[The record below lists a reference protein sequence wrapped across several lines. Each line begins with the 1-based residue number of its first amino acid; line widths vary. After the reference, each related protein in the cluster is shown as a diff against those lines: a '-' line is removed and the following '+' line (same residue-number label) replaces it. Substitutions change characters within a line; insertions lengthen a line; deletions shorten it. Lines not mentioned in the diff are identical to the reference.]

1 MPDTSNTPGQNTPAA
16 PPAGSG
22 SSQPPSPAAQAQ
34 PIRQAQQAAQAQQA
48 QPQGQSS
55 GSSGF
60 HPDTTPPYVLTQSG
74 DFFVN
79 REFDRK
85 VASFQRC
92 SSLITGYKTLDRLQ
106 PFYPGL
112 YVLGAISSL
121 GKTTFA
127 GQLADQVA
135 ASGRWVIYVSLE
147 QTPFEITSKSLA
159 RGFRRTN
166 IDLAVQQH
174 KPVDSFF
181 APSSI
186 DIRRGM
192 AHGYPAELDQQI
204 QHYVQHV
211 GNRLCIVHGA
221 FSLTVEDIIDVVNA
235 IITQLRK
242 LPSASPDETPVL
254 IVDYLQIVAPTM
266 INGRIPD
273 SKTSIDHVVHMLKA
287 MQSEL
292 DMTVLVIS
300 SLNRQNYLNPID
312 FESFKES
319 GGIEYTADVM
329 WGLQLGVM
337 NQPGFHVKI
346 GSDGKPHGPTSM
358 AEKREMIS
366 QAKRASPRKI
376 DLICMKN
383 RYGIASYSLG
393 FDYFPRH
400 DYFRPAFAPND
411 PDAFSHDIIP
421 PCIYQQAPGTP

>member
-1 MPDTSNTPGQNTPAA
+1 MPDTNNAPAQDA
-16 PPAGSG
+16 AGSG
-22 SSQPPSPAAQAQ
+22 N
-34 PIRQAQQAAQAQQA
+34 
-48 QPQGQSS
+48 PQGQPS
-55 GSSGF
+55 GLSGF
-60 HPDTTPPYVLTQSG
+60 YPDLTPPYVLTQAG
-74 DFFVN
+74 DFFAS

-85 VASFQRC
+85 VANFQRC
-92 SSLITGYKTLDRLQ
+92 SSLITGYKTLDNLQ
-106 PFYPGL
+106 PLYPGL

-147 QTPFEITSKSLA
+147 QTPFELTSKSLA

-166 IDLAVQQH
+166 VDLAMKLN

-192 AHGYPAELDQQI
+192 AHGYPAELSQQI
-204 QHYVQHV
+204 DHYVRHV

-221 FSLTVEDIIDVVNA
+221 FSLTVEDIVDVVNT
-235 IITQLRK
+235 IITQIRK
-242 LPSASPDETPVL
+242 KPMCSPDETPIL
-254 IVDYLQIVAPTM
+254 IIDYLQIIAATTVR
-266 INGRIPD
+266 GRVLD
-273 SKTSIDHVVHMLKA
+273 SKTSIDHIVHMLKA

-292 DMTVLVIS
+292 DMAVLVIS
-300 SLNRQNYLNPID
+300 SLNRQSYQEPLS

-319 GGIEYTADVM
+319 GGIEYTADVL

-337 NQPGFHVKI
+337 RQPGFHTRI

-358 AEKREMIS
+358 AEKRDMIS
-366 QAKRASPRKI
+366 KAKRASPRTI
-376 DLICMKN
+376 DLVCMKN
-383 RYGIASYSLG
+383 RYGISNYTLG
-393 FDYFPRH
+393 FDYYPQH

-421 PCIYQQAPGTP
+421 PCIYQQATGAPQTD